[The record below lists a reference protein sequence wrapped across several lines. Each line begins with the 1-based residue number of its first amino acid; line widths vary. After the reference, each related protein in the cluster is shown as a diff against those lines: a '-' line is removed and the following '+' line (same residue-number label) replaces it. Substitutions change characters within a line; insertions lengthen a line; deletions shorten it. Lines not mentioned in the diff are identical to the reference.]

1 MGMLS
6 LREMMVREMR
16 LRCFETRS
24 KNAYLKAVEG
34 LARYYKR
41 SPDKISCD
49 EVHDYLIHL
58 LEVRKMSWG
67 TVNSICVSLRF
78 FYNKTLRQ
86 HQSTF
91 SIPRRRTA
99 KPLPDVLNEE
109 ELKRLFSVTAN
120 NLKNQTLIMTAYSTG
135 LRISEVVALK
145 LTNIDS
151 VRMMIHVENGKG
163 KKDRY
168 TLLSRRLLLQLRNY
182 WLAYRPDIY
191 LFPRCRK
198 LKNSASEHIGTTTLR
213 MMFTRAKAR
222 AGITKKGGFHML
234 RHTFA
239 THLLE
244 AWTDL
249 MTIQSLMGHA
259 SIKSTMIYLRLT
271 RKIFESTPNP
281 LDSLKIST
289 TTARSLGDV
298 NSNRSTGNAID

>member
-1 MGMLS
+1 MGT

-16 LRCFETRS
+16 LRSFETRTQ
-24 KNAYLKAVEG
+24 NAYLKAVEG
-34 LARYYKR
+34 LAGYYKR
-41 SPDKISCD
+41 SPDKINCD
-49 EVHDYLIHL
+49 QVHDYLIHL
-58 LEVRKMSWG
+58 LEDRKMSWG

-78 FYNKTLRQ
+78 FYNKTLKQ

-91 SIPRRRTA
+91 SIPKRRTA
-99 KPLPDVLNEE
+99 KRLPEVLNEE
-109 ELKRLFSVTAN
+109 ELERLFSVTAN

-145 LTNIDS
+145 TTNIDS
-151 VRMMIHVENGKG
+151 VRMMIHVEDGKG

-168 TLLSRRLLLQLRNY
+168 TLLSKRLLLQLRNY
-182 WLAYRPDIY
+182 WLAYRPGYY
-191 LFPRCRK
+191 LFPRCNKRK
-198 LKNSASEHIGTTTLR
+198 KPASPYIGTTTVR
-213 MMFTRAKAR
+213 MMFSRAKAR

-234 RHTFA
+234 RHSFA

-244 AWTDL
+244 AGTDL

-281 LDSLKIST
+281 LDSLKT
-289 TTARSLGDV
+289 RATTARSLGDV